1 MLLEEEATQKE
12 TTMKRFFTFLT
23 LISTLA
29 ISISACGEAPAT
41 QPAPTETSPDV
52 TPISPEPGAS
62 ETAPPFILVPGNPD
76 DILSQPIPL
85 PSAVLVDTRDGLG
98 LTLYDRTGLALG
110 EWAITTPVP
119 GSGHVAA
126 SIADGIDLAPLVFL
140 VGSDEPDA
148 TLLKVSLDGKTRP
161 LFEILQPAEPRG
173 FVGVPGQP
181 FISFS
186 TIEPL
191 SEGAVI
197 RSKLYAGNY
206 ENISLDAPILVLDST
221 ESRIIIPVAIRMG
234 FEKPDGVWYTLSWWG
249 IGGDMFTMPFAGLYF
264 LDLET
269 GTVSEFIGTDQTF
282 SGLSISQTLAA
293 WTASPN
299 AALSVTNLKTEASI
313 TFPLLP
319 DSDRGAGYGL
329 ISPSDG
335 YVAWMEG
342 KGWLYDGNLE
352 TTIRI
357 GTSEG
362 YLLGDYPVS
371 MFAKPSGLGLDIL
384 IKPVGWLNDE
394 VLLVAA
400 YSQETE
406 DGSLVL
412 LNVNTGELIP
422 FHQGFFAGFA
432 YP

>member
-1 MLLEEEATQKE
+1 
-12 TTMKRFFTFLT
+12 MKRFFTFLT
-23 LISTLA
+23 LILMLT
-29 ISISACGEAPAT
+29 ISLSACGELPAN
-41 QPAPTETSPDV
+41 QPAPTETSPQDIAPA
-52 TPISPEPGAS
+52 TPEPEDPA
-62 ETAPPFILVPGNPD
+62 TAQPIVPIPGNAD

-85 PSAVLVDTRDGLG
+85 PVAVLVDTRDGLG

-110 EWAITTPVP
+110 EWAITPPVP
-119 GSGHVAA
+119 GSGHVAS
-126 SIADGIDLAPLVFL
+126 SIADGVDLAPLVFL
-140 VGSDEPDA
+140 GGSDEPGA
-148 TLLKVSLDGKTRP
+148 TFLKTSLDGNTRA
-161 LFEILQPAEPRG
+161 LFEIPQPAEPRG

-181 FISFS
+181 FIAFA

-191 SEGAVI
+191 SDGALI
-197 RSKLYAGNY
+197 RSRLYAGNY
-206 ENISLDAPILVLDST
+206 ENISLDAPALVLDSA

-249 IGGDMFTMPFAGLYF
+249 IGGDMFTMPFAGLYY
-264 LDLET
+264 LDLGT

-282 SGLSISQTLAA
+282 SGLSVSQTLAA
-293 WTASPN
+293 WTTSPN
-299 AALSVTNLKTEASI
+299 AALSVTNLKTGASI

-357 GTSEG
+357 GTTEG

-371 MFAKPSGLGLDIL
+371 LFAKPSGLGADIL

-400 YSQETE
+400 YSQATE

-412 LNVNTGELIP
+412 LNANTGELSP
-422 FHQGFFAGFA
+422 FHEGFFAGFA